1 MIGEE
6 QGEQVSCFA
15 YGSPVFCVCS
25 GILAD
30 IAFLIPV
37 IQHCCGVFE
46 PVSCKEVFY
55 GCAVCLIHQNAA
67 QIRITKSIA
76 TEQTVQW
83 GITFVDGI
91 QHCHVRLACLY
102 GFKYFLHI
110 FWLFDF
116 VGIDVIFLY
125 QVFSHKNSW
134 NAASLDLSRNAIDK
148 SANLIRFD
156 NILTKNIFQICS
168 IFIEQIRHIHDLS
181 RVHVLDCCCC
191 TCVQN
196 VDFFIAGKHQL

>member
-37 IQHCCGVFE
+37 IQHRCGIFE
-46 PVSCKEVFY
+46 PVGRKEVLY

-67 QIRITKSIA
+67 EIGIAKSIT
-76 TEQTVQW
+76 TEQTGQW

-102 GFKYFLHI
+102 GLKYFLHI
-110 FWLFDF
+110 LWLFDIIG
-116 VGIDVIFLY
+116 VDIIFFY
-125 QVFSHKNSW
+125 QVFSHENSR
-134 NAASLDLSRNAIDK
+134 NAASLDLVRNAIDK
-148 SANLIRFD
+148 SINLIGFC
-156 NILTKNIFQICS
+156 NILAKNIFQICS
-168 IFIEQIRHIHDLS
+168 IFVNQFRHIHDLS
-181 RVHVLDCCCC
+181 GVHILYGC
-191 TCVQN
+191 
-196 VDFFIAGKHQL
+196 